1 MSSAAETMLEDKLA
15 AAAADA
21 TQIPAFLSALL
32 DATIIVP
39 GFAIENGGGQT
50 VNLAALTD
58 DSAARTQPF
67 YTSEE
72 RLQETI
78 AQAPAFER
86 RFLAMRCRDLW
97 EMTMGTELVLN
108 PHSAWGKQFLPGE
121 IRQLLDGV
129 APITTQVVDHP
140 TVVQVGKPAHVP
152 SGMEDDLALTF
163 STHPDVDR
171 AYLGWKVTPETGD
184 QSYLLVVVGR
194 GDMRSS
200 VNKDLGQALT
210 FYARSHPV
218 DVMYFGPKE
227 GHPLTGIDPFYVKQ
241 KPRRFGRRG

>member
-1 MSSAAETMLEDKLA
+1 MASADETMLEDKLA

-39 GFAIENGGGQT
+39 GFMVENGHSHT
-50 VNLAALTD
+50 INLADLSD
-58 DSAARTQPF
+58 QSGARTQPF

-72 RLQETI
+72 RLEETL
-78 AQAPAFER
+78 AQVPAFER

-108 PHSAWGKQFLPGE
+108 PHSAWGKQFHPAE
-121 IRQLLDGV
+121 IRQLLDG
-129 APITTQVVDHP
+129 AAAITTRVVDHP

-152 SGMEDDLALTF
+152 PGMEDDLALTF
-163 STHPDVDR
+163 SAHPDVDR

-194 GDMRSS
+194 GDMRSR
-200 VNKDLGQALT
+200 VNKDLGQTLT
-210 FYARSHPV
+210 FYSQSHPV

-227 GHPLTGIDPFYVKQ
+227 GHPLTAIDPFYVKQ
-241 KPRRFGRRG
+241 KPRRRG